1 LKVHRS
7 RSVRRVEVT
16 TDGRNLV
23 SHAGTALLCELADR
37 TGLTRAMSVT
47 MVDCGISWNTHDPGV
62 VLTHLAVA
70 IADGGDCLND
80 FEALL
85 VERAPDEL
93 TTRPDGLASIIRA
106 IAA

>member
-1 LKVHRS
+1 
-7 RSVRRVEVT
+7 
-16 TDGRNLV
+16 
-23 SHAGTALLCELADR
+23 
-37 TGLTRAMSVT
+37 
-47 MVDCGISWNTHDPGV
+47 